1 MAREHLFLLHGLG
14 QTPQMWQ
21 DQVVAMPADL
31 PMSAPWLHGL
41 RPGREAPFSLVDS
54 ANNLGAVITSQ
65 GVQRAF
71 LCGIN
76 VGAMVA
82 MQYALNF
89 DASASDAPAS
99 DNPDADDPATDA
111 GVVGGLILVAPQ
123 IAPPKLAMRM
133 QRLAIKAMPERRLA
147 SQGIQ
152 KSAMMQVL
160 DAMAATN
167 FSDRLAQITAPTLV
181 LCGNS
186 DRQAAAASRQLAE
199 TLPNARL
206 QIIEGGNH
214 PNLDS
219 PQEFNN
225 AVTGFLEGHRAPK
238 TRDES

>member
-54 ANNLGAVITSQ
+54 ANDLGAVITSQ
-65 GVQRAF
+65 GVQRAY

-82 MQYALNF
+82 MQYVLNF
-89 DASASDAPAS
+89 DAPSPKGTDSAEQTGGP
-99 DNPDADDPATDA
+99 

-152 KSAMMQVL
+152 KSAMLQVL

-167 FSDRLAQITAPTLV
+167 FSDRLAHITVPTLV

-186 DRQAAAASRQLAE
+186 DRQAAPASRQLAE

-206 QIIEGGNH
+206 QIIEGGAH

-225 AVTGFLEGHRAPK
+225 AVTGFLEKLRE
-238 TRDES
+238 RDESPKA

>member
-21 DQVVAMPADL
+21 DQVVSMPVDL

-54 ANNLGAVITSQ
+54 ANDLGAVITSQ
-65 GVQRAF
+65 GVQRAY

-82 MQYALNF
+82 MQYALNY
-89 DASASDAPAS
+89 
-99 DNPDADDPATDA
+99 ATPEDA
-111 GVVGGLILVAPQ
+111 GSVGGLILVAPQ

-152 KSAMMQVL
+152 KSAMLQVL

-167 FSDRLAQITAPTLV
+167 FSDRLSHITAPTLV

-225 AVTGFLEGHRAPK
+225 AVTGFLEKLRVPDGQP
-238 TRDES
+238 

>member
-21 DQVVAMPADL
+21 DQVVSMPADL

-41 RPGREAPFSLVDS
+41 RPGREATFSLVDS
-54 ANNLGAVITSQ
+54 ANDLGAVITSQ
-65 GVQRAF
+65 GVQRAY

-89 DASASDAPAS
+89 DV
-99 DNPDADDPATDA
+99 PDADSADPTAS

-152 KSAMMQVL
+152 KSAMLQVL

-186 DRQAAAASRQLAE
+186 DRQAASASRELAE

-225 AVTGFLEGHRAPK
+225 AVTGFLEKHRAPK
-238 TRDES
+238 EQPGS